1 MSTWKRVSEKEV
13 DMAEGLGLT
22 MAKAVPLEAMCK
34 ARDII
39 KMVV

>member
-1 MSTWKRVSEKEV
+1 M
-13 DMAEGLGLT
+13 MEGQGLN
-22 MAKAVPLEAMCK
+22 MPKAIPLEAMCK